1 VNAVEPEWTET
12 EQEQQEGSETQTDL
26 QVESPAS
33 LPVIKKTN
41 QEQIDSAPASGEA
54 HGVEASAQ
62 QYPAEV
68 SYSCLLIPRFHDHH
82 LAGDITEDLVEWMKE
97 ICISYSWRLGA
108 IVVRPGYLQWV
119 LTVPLGENPA
129 RVMRL
134 ARQHTSLKIFDDYPR
149 FKRQNMSGDFWAPGY
164 YVAPGDQLLSLETIS
179 SFTLATRKQ
188 QGIF

>member
-1 VNAVEPEWTET
+1 MNSAEHEWTDT
-12 EQEQQEGSETQTDL
+12 EQGQRESSQPQTDL

-33 LPVIKKTN
+33 LPEIKRT
-41 QEQIDSAPASGEA
+41 EEERIASAPGEA
-54 HGVEASAQ
+54 QEVEASVQ

-82 LAGDITEDLVEWMKE
+82 LAGDITEDLAVWVKE
-97 ICISYSWRLGA
+97 ICISYGWRLNV
-108 IVVRPGYLQWV
+108 IVVRPGYVQWV
-119 LTVPLGENPA
+119 LTVPLTENPA

-134 ARQHTSLKIFDDYPR
+134 VRQHTSVKIFDDYPR

-164 YVAPGDQLLSLETIS
+164 YIAPGDQMLSLETIS

>member
-1 VNAVEPEWTET
+1 M
-12 EQEQQEGSETQTDL
+12 
-26 QVESPAS
+26 
-33 LPVIKKTN
+33 
-41 QEQIDSAPASGEA
+41 GEA
-54 HGVEASAQ
+54 REVEANAQ

-82 LAGDITEDLVEWMKE
+82 LAGDITEDLAVWIKE
-97 ICISYSWRLGA
+97 ICISYSWRLIA

-119 LTVPLGENPA
+119 LTVPLAENPA

-134 ARQHTSLKIFDDYPR
+134 VRQHTSVKIFDDYPR

-164 YVAPGDQLLSLETIS
+164 Y
-179 SFTLATRKQ
+179 TLQTRRQ